1 VLPDERTPAR
11 VFDREP
17 PLKKCWELEP
27 ALRMVEA
34 LAARPDGLKLS
45 RDGVTG
51 ILPVIML
58 AWWKESALMR
68 SW

>member
-1 VLPDERTPAR
+1 
-11 VFDREP
+11 
-17 PLKKCWELEP
+17 LKKCCELEL
-27 ALRMVEA
+27 ALRIVDW

-58 AWWKESALMR
+58 PSRNEAALIL